1 MLPAIPP
8 LQYPA
13 WAFNNALYLIGGVRG
28 VEIGSVMF
36 GRRPDGSEQPAAME
50 LVRLAFPRRVYTQSH
65 VDYLAEVI
73 VAAWE
78 QRAEIPGY
86 RITWEAPALRH
97 FTARLD
103 PTAAV

>member
-1 MLPAIPP
+1 
-8 LQYPA
+8 
-13 WAFNNALYLIGGVRG
+13 
-28 VEIGSVMF
+28 
-36 GRRPDGSEQPAAME
+36 
-50 LVRLAFPRRVYTQSH
+50 